1 MGVKSALST
10 TRKALALLWQVSPAR
25 TVAYAAATVVDA
37 LVPAA
42 IAFIAKLIVD
52 SVIAEDMR
60 ATLTWVGVECGL
72 VVLRSVLYH
81 LDDYWR
87 SQLGMRLSIHVNELV
102 LGKALDMSL
111 QHFEDSTWS
120 DMLARAA
127 KEAGTRPLHVV
138 QHAFGTVRD
147 GLRLASYAA
156 LLVTFSWWAV
166 LAIVVGTG
174 PQLLSQG
181 WAATQSFAVQQARTL
196 AERRADYLRETLLRE
211 AFVKEVK
218 LFALGR
224 WLLNRWLTLQELF
237 YGQDVDIM
245 RRTMGRNFLARQLAT
260 VTFYGCYFAVAVAAV
275 QGRIT
280 VGDLAMLM
288 LAVKGAQESFEGTLN
303 GAAKIYEGTL
313 YMDNLWDYLALPS
326 DEPFVALQASASP
339 RTGAPELVV
348 EGLSFIYPGT
358 DRPTLR
364 DLSFRIA
371 PGETVALV
379 GPNGAGKT
387 TLIKLIARLY
397 EVAPGCIRLDGTDV
411 ATLTPAEMRSRI
423 GVVFQDFVQFHL
435 TAGENV
441 GLGWLPDID
450 DRDEIE
456 RAARH
461 GGADEIL
468 GGLPDGLD
476 TMLGRYYGGS
486 QLSVGQW
493 QRVAISRA
501 FMRHCDLMILDEPT
515 AALDAESEAAL
526 FERFVSLKEGRTA
539 ILITHRFSTVRF
551 ADRILV
557 LDDGALVEQGTHA
570 ELMAD
575 DGLYARMFNTQ
586 AEGYRLDG
594 ADGTGTPEDR

>member
-1 MGVKSALST
+1 MGVRSALST
-10 TRKALALLWQVSPAR
+10 TRKALALLWEVSPAR
-25 TVAYAAATVVDA
+25 TLSYAAATVVDA
-37 LVPAA
+37 LVPAV
-42 IAFIAKLIVD
+42 IAFVAKLIVD
-52 SVIAEDMR
+52 SVIAGDMR
-60 ATLTWVGVECGL
+60 ATLTWVGLECGL

-87 SQLGMRLSIHVNELV
+87 SQLGMRLSIHVNERV

-111 QHFEDSTWS
+111 RHYEDSTWS

-138 QHAFGTVRD
+138 QHAFGAVRD
-147 GLRLASYAA
+147 GLRLTSYAA

-166 LAIVVGTG
+166 LAILVGTA
-174 PQLLSQG
+174 PQLLSQAR
-181 WAATQSFAVQQARTL
+181 AATESFSVQQARTL
-196 AERRADYLRETLLRE
+196 AERRADYLREVLLRE

-224 WLLNRWLTLQELF
+224 WLLDRWTALQLRF
-237 YGQDVDIM
+237 YGEDVAVM
-245 RRTMGRNFLARQLAT
+245 RRTMGRNFVARLFAT
-260 VTFYGCYFAVAVAAV
+260 ATFYGCYFAVAIAAV
-275 QGRIT
+275 RGQIT
-280 VGDLAMLM
+280 VGDLTMLM
-288 LAVKGAQESFEGTLN
+288 LAVKGAQDSFEGTLN
-303 GAAKIYEGTL
+303 GASKIYEGAL
-313 YMDNLWDYLALPS
+313 YMDNLWDFLALPS
-326 DEPFVALQASASP
+326 DEPFVALEAGGERRP
-339 RTGAPELVV
+339 GAPELTVRD
-348 EGLSFIYPGT
+348 LTFTYPGT

-364 DLSFRIA
+364 DVSFTIA

-397 EVAPGCIRLDGTDV
+397 EVEPDRILLDGADV
-411 ATLTPAEMRSRI
+411 ATLTPAEVRRRV

-441 GLGWLPDID
+441 GHGWLPDLD
-450 DRDEIE
+450 DRAEIE
-456 RAARH
+456 EAARQ

-468 GGLPDGLD
+468 ADLPDGLD

-501 FMRHCDLMILDEPT
+501 FMRHCDLLILDEPT

-570 ELMAD
+570 ELIAL

-586 AEGYRLDG
+586 AEGYRLGD
-594 ADGTGTPEDR
+594 E